1 MTTAE
6 TTTTATIPPTD
17 APRPTVVGTI
27 DELAVGAMRM
37 VTVEGHR
44 VCLVR
49 TSEGVFAL
57 DQACPHEGYGLTTG
71 QLDGDVVTCA
81 WHNWKFRVS
90 DGRCVLGEEDVRSHS
105 VDVADDGTLS
115 VVLSRPDPA
124 DERERLTASLRRG
137 IERQYVGQMARDVVR
152 LLRADAHPGELIW
165 EAVAYGAPRAEFGW
179 GHSIASLTDCLG
191 MIDRYGDDDRALPIV
206 QAIAGVAESERGYPV
221 RPLPDPATP
230 DGDPRAAFRS
240 AVEGERMAE
249 AQGIVRGAIAE
260 GADAA
265 ALRPWFV
272 DVVAD
277 HHLSYGHGAIYSQK
291 AFQLLDRIGWDRAD
305 TVLPHLV
312 PTLVYGTR
320 EDTLP
325 YMRRF
330 HRGVAELD
338 LVALA
343 EAANE
348 PSAGWVDDGRL
359 LAALLGSDRGEP
371 ALAAGAAIAAGASL
385 DDVLDVVTLAVSERM
400 LRYDTDGEFDFHD
413 DFGWLDIT
421 HGMTYANAVRWLLA
435 HTSPGTAP
443 RTAEV
448 TAAVT
453 AEVTADHVRLVL
465 WTVFLAHWTGRH
477 EWHTRVGPRAEIEPR
492 STDLVAY
499 GDSLQHEALLDGTT
513 AFIVHAH
520 AIKTSV
526 AATEES
532 VRLGV
537 PTPLDAAAR
546 FLAAP
551 KLERFVASTV
561 TRSIDFLSGRAP
573 RD

>member
-1 MTTAE
+1 M
-6 TTTTATIPPTD
+6 
-17 APRPTVVGTI
+17 
-27 DELAVGAMRM
+27 
-37 VTVEGHR
+37 
-44 VCLVR
+44 
-49 TSEGVFAL
+49 
-57 DQACPHEGYGLTTG
+57 
-71 QLDGDVVTCA
+71 
-81 WHNWKFRVS
+81 
-90 DGRCVLGEEDVRSHS
+90 LGEEDVRSHS

-115 VVLSRPDPA
+115 VTLTQPDPA
-124 DERERLTASLRRG
+124 DERVRLTASLRRG
-137 IERQYVGQMARDVVR
+137 IERQYVGQMSRDVVR

-221 RPLPDPATP
+221 QPLADPATP
-230 DGDPRAAFRS
+230 VGDARVAFRAAVDS
-240 AVEGERMAE
+240 ERMDD
-249 AQGIVRGAIAE
+249 AQAIVRGVLAD

-265 ALRPWFV
+265 TLQPWFV
-272 DVVAD
+272 DVVSD

-305 TVLPHLV
+305 TVLPYLV

-325 YMRRF
+325 YMRPF

-338 LVALA
+338 LRALT

-348 PSAGWVDDGRL
+348 SNDDWADDGRL
-359 LAALLGSDRGEP
+359 LTALLGADRAEP
-371 ALAAGAAIAAGASL
+371 ALAAGAGIASGASL
-385 DDVLDVVTLAVSERM
+385 DAVLDAVVLAVSERM

-421 HGMTYANAVRWLLA
+421 HGLTYANAVRWHLA
-435 HTSPGTAP
+435 QSD
-443 RTAEV
+443 RV
-448 TAAVT
+448 T
-453 AEVTADHVRLVL
+453 EDHVRLVL

-477 EWHTRVGPRAEIEPR
+477 EWHTRVAPRDEIEPR
-492 STDLVAY
+492 SSDLLAY
-499 GDSLQHEALLDGTT
+499 GESLQHEALLDGTT

-526 AATEES
+526 AATEEA
-532 VRLGV
+532 VRLGDA
-537 PTPLDAAAR
+537 TPLDAAAR

-561 TRSIDFLSGRAP
+561 TRSIDFLSGRVE